1 MSNALKLTTSTF
13 DEAVK
18 DGVTLVDFWAEW
30 CGPCRQMEPIIEDLA
45 QDYANKAKISK
56 VNIDDEQDIAEKF
69 GIQAIPTLLLFKDGA
84 VAQKFVG
91 LTKKDVLAQALDAAT
106 A

>member
-1 MSNALKLTTSTF
+1 MSSALKLTTSNFEET
-13 DEAVK
+13 VK

-30 CGPCRQMEPIIEDLA
+30 CGPCRQMEPVIEDLA
-45 QDYANKAKISK
+45 QDYASKAKITK
-56 VNIDDEQDIAEKF
+56 VNIDDEQDIAEKYA
-69 GIQAIPTLLLFKDGA
+69 IQAIPTLLLFKNGA